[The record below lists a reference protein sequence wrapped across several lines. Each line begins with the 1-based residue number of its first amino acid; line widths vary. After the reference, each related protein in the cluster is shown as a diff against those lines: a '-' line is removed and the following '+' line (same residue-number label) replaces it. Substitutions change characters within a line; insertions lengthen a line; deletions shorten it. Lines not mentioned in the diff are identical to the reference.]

1 MHLAPEEEGK
11 EGDSG
16 GKYFNGLGSGACA
29 TQAEM
34 VVAVFSLAGCVG
46 YGRGEVAVAER
57 RWGTQECGWGNVDGG
72 AICGWRKSGS

>member
-1 MHLAPEEEGK
+1 MR
-11 EGDSG
+11 
-16 GKYFNGLGSGACA
+16 
-29 TQAEM
+29 AEM